1 MNIISLHNKQNEM
14 AGCQKSSKLIKLA
27 TYIEMYLVN
36 ITTTKDRN
44 SFKEGKAEGVLLYVK
59 NEINSFEYSE
69 LNILKSESVWCRV

>member
-36 ITTTKDRN
+36 ITTTTKKR
-44 SFKEGKAEGVLLYVK
+44 KTYKIGVTSK
-59 NEINSFEYSE
+59 
-69 LNILKSESVWCRV
+69 